1 MTELVLS
8 SGERAVLACPFLA
21 YFRAEWELAQLL
33 DLIESMGG
41 PEVDNQF
48 FQDIIFT
55 FGNDPV
61 VGPIIIEVG
70 ACLIELFDKGKTLG
84 DIVDTTCQTDDSLEA
99 LAFSNFWCILVDW
112 VGRYMEEGV

>member
-48 FQDIIFT
+48 FRDIIFT
-55 FGNDPV
+55 FGNDSA

-70 ACLIELFDKGKTLG
+70 PVSLSYSIMGRLWKTLWIQLVKQT
-84 DIVDTTCQTDDSLEA
+84 IV
-99 LAFSNFWCILVDW
+99 
-112 VGRYMEEGV
+112 

>member
-55 FGNDPV
+55 FGNDPA

-70 ACLIELFDKGKTLG
+70 ACLIELFDKGETLE
-84 DIVDTTCQTDDSLEA
+84 DIVDTTCRTDDSLEA

-112 VGRYMEEGV
+112 LGRYMKEGA